1 MSAAAVI
8 AFGAVS
14 ALGEGRAAFHAGGV
28 GAVAQGAIAVD
39 DELARAGLG
48 RPFAA
53 RAAIASSDHRAA
65 ALLERALDACAH
77 DLDVVRPGWRRERV
91 GLVLGTSS
99 GGMRAAERAF
109 ASISR
114 GEPIADVEAPT
125 YFGPM
130 ARAARRLRVPL
141 DPSILVLGAC
151 ASGALAVGL
160 AKRWLE
166 RGGCDLVLAGGFDE
180 VSVFVAAGFEAL
192 RATTGAPPPRPFRLG
207 RDGMALGEGAA
218 IVALARSDAGLPVV
232 AFVSG
237 FGAASDAVHLTAPDR
252 GGRGLEQAAKR
263 ALCEAGGPAID
274 LVGAHA
280 TATPLNDASEFRGLC
295 AALGP
300 VRVREAVVHPFK
312 AQIGHAL
319 GAAGALELLAC
330 IDAIERGVLP
340 AAAGDGPLDPDA
352 PARLLERTVPGAP
365 RAALKVSS
373 AFGGANAAI
382 VVASGRA
389 VPPAGPQP
397 ERRAAF
403 VGAAVHVEHEV
414 APDELAAKIHWP
426 TERVERGDALVRLAL
441 AAVARL
447 ASVCGPLDG
456 CGIVVGSAMAT
467 LETNAVF
474 AARLR
479 DRGARSA
486 EPRRFPYTSPNAVAG
501 ECSIAFGLTG
511 PSFSVGGGSHAALE
525 ALACAALL
533 VEAGD
538 ADRMIAVA
546 VDDVGPI
553 TRALGGRELRSGA
566 VAVLLTADAGIGS
579 RGRVDAIAVRRGVE
593 AVGPLAAGHAVLLP
607 LTAGARVCNLEG
619 CGAPDVWAR
628 VTLHSI

>member
-1 MSAAAVI
+1 
-8 AFGAVS
+8 
-14 ALGEGRAAFHAGGV
+14 
-28 GAVAQGAIAVD
+28 
-39 DELARAGLG
+39 
-48 RPFAA
+48 
-53 RAAIASSDHRAA
+53 
-65 ALLERALDACAH
+65 
-77 DLDVVRPGWRRERV
+77 
-91 GLVLGTSS
+91 
-99 GGMRAAERAF
+99 
-109 ASISR
+109 
-114 GEPIADVEAPT
+114 
-125 YFGPM
+125 
-130 ARAARRLRVPL
+130 
-141 DPSILVLGAC
+141 
-151 ASGALAVGL
+151 
-160 AKRWLE
+160 
-166 RGGCDLVLAGGFDE
+166 
-180 VSVFVAAGFEAL
+180 
-192 RATTGAPPPRPFRLG
+192 
-207 RDGMALGEGAA
+207 
-218 IVALARSDAGLPVV
+218 
-232 AFVSG
+232 
-237 FGAASDAVHLTAPDR
+237 
-252 GGRGLEQAAKR
+252 
-263 ALCEAGGPAID
+263 
-274 LVGAHA
+274 
-280 TATPLNDASEFRGLC
+280 
-295 AALGP
+295 
-300 VRVREAVVHPFK
+300 
-312 AQIGHAL
+312 
-319 GAAGALELLAC
+319 
-330 IDAIERGVLP
+330 
-340 AAAGDGPLDPDA
+340 
-352 PARLLERTVPGAP
+352 
-365 RAALKVSS
+365 
-373 AFGGANAAI
+373 
-382 VVASGRA
+382 
-389 VPPAGPQP
+389 
-397 ERRAAF
+397 
-403 VGAAVHVEHEV
+403 VHVEHEV

>member
-1 MSAAAVI
+1 VSATAVI

-14 ALGEGRAAFHAGGV
+14 ALGEGRAAFHAGSV

-39 DELARAGLG
+39 DELARAGLL

-53 RAAIASSDHRAA
+53 RAALASSDHRAA

-114 GEPIADVEAPT
+114 GEPVADVEAPT

-151 ASGALAVGL
+151 ASGAFAVGL

-166 RGGCDLVLAGGFDE
+166 RGACDLVLAGGFDE
-180 VSVFVAAGFEAL
+180 VTVFVAAGFEAL
-192 RATTGAPPPRPFRLG
+192 RATTAAPPPRPFRLG

-218 IVALARSDAGLPVV
+218 IVALTRSHAGLPVV

-252 GGRGLEQAAKR
+252 GGRGLERAVTR
-263 ALCEAGGPAID
+263 ALHEAGGPGID
-274 LVGAHA
+274 LVSAHA
-280 TATPLNDASEFRGLC
+280 TATPLNDASEFRGLS

-330 IDAIERGVLP
+330 IDAIDRGVLP
-340 AAAGDGPLDPDA
+340 ASAGDGPLDPDA
-352 PARLLERTVPGAP
+352 PARLLERTLSGAP

-382 VVASGRA
+382 VVTSGRA
-389 VPPAGPQP
+389 VPEGPEP
-397 ERRAAF
+397 TRRAAF
-403 VGAAVHVEHEV
+403 VGASVHVEHEL

-486 EPRRFPYTSPNAVAG
+486 EPRRFPYTSPNAGAG

-538 ADRMIAVA
+538 SDRMIAVA
-546 VDDVGPI
+546 VDDVGPV

-566 VAVLLTADAGIGS
+566 VAVLLTADAGVGS
-579 RGRVDAIAVRRGVE
+579 RGRVDAIALRRGVE

-607 LTAGARVCNLEG
+607 LTASDRVCNLEG

-628 VTLHSI
+628 VTLHPI